1 MSRANLSCT
10 EELPIGPLWAEQALV
25 WWDGAMT
32 FPPDATVSDAGEF
45 GLIEALTGIFEQGD
59 QVLVGPGD
67 DAAVLRVRTGH
78 VVVSTDLMVEG
89 RHFRRDWV
97 SAADVGHRAAA
108 QNLSDIN
115 AMGGRATSL
124 TIGLAAPADLPAE
137 WALDFARG
145 FAEECALVGASV
157 VGGDLSRADQLVI
170 AVTVLGACTVA
181 PVVRSGAR
189 PGDVLALCGRQGWAA
204 GGMAVL
210 GRGFRSPRVLVEAYR
225 RPEPPYDA
233 GPVAADA
240 GATAMIDVS
249 DGLLADAGHIATAS
263 GVAMDVHR
271 DAFEL
276 AEPLQAVG
284 AALGADP
291 LQFILGGGDDH
302 ALLATFPDGSVPD
315 GWLVIGT
322 VTEGAGVTVDGAGVR
337 RPDRL
342 DPLLKALT
350 APSGNGRFV
359 SPDSTRRFVA
369 RCARERRLARSP
381 ARRGRGFAGSARDLA
396 SLDAA
401 GADVEALGRAVDR
414 GPDALDVG
422 VEATLRDLARPG
434 TVVAESR
441 LLGADVT
448 DGSHRE
454 LLRIEV

>member
-1 MSRANLSCT
+1 MA
-10 EELPIGPLWAEQALV
+10 
-25 WWDGAMT
+25 

-45 GLIEALTGIFEQGD
+45 GLIEAFTGIFEQGD

-145 FAEECALVGASV
+145 FADECDLVGASV

-233 GPVAADA
+233 GEVAADA
-240 GATAMIDVS
+240 GATSMIDVS
-249 DGLLADAGHIATAS
+249 DGLLADAGHIAAAS
-263 GVAMDVHR
+263 GVAIDVHR
-271 DAFEL
+271 DAFEIP
-276 AEPLQAVG
+276 EPLHAVG
-284 AALGADP
+284 AATGADP
-291 LQFILGGGDDH
+291 IQFILGGGDDH
-302 ALLATFPDGSVPD
+302 ALLATFPEGSVPD
-315 GWLVIGT
+315 GWLVVGT
-322 VTEGAGVTVDGAGVR
+322 VAEGAGVTVDGEEY
-337 RPDRL
+337 D
-342 DPLLKALT
+342 
-350 APSGNGRFV
+350 
-359 SPDSTRRFVA
+359 
-369 RCARERRLARSP
+369 
-381 ARRGRGFAGSARDLA
+381 
-396 SLDAA
+396 
-401 GADVEALGRAVDR
+401 
-414 GPDALDVG
+414 GPTG
-422 VEATLRDLARPG
+422 G
-434 TVVAESR
+434 T
-441 LLGADVT
+441 
-448 DGSHRE
+448 HF
-454 LLRIEV
+454 